1 MLMIIKWFRAKKM
14 HVIYQFF
21 GPFLGIFGP
30 IGAIF
35 FKFEDKNRS
44 YSFFKL
50 VHQSKIF
57 YMSSSTDVDD
67 DKMILAQKD
76 SRTVPFLGH
85 F

>member
-1 MLMIIKWFRAKKM
+1 M

-57 YMSSSTDVDD
+57 YMSSNTDVDD
-67 DKMILAQKD
+67 DKMILAQKN
-76 SRTVPFLGH
+76 SPTVPFLGH